1 MNSGHSNL
9 VQFLALRALK
19 PLLLVAAL
27 QQLRLPV
34 SGGGLSHLFAM
45 SIGSKT

>member
-1 MNSGHSNL
+1 MNLAHSNL
-9 VQFLALRALK
+9 VQFLALLVRQRQ
-19 PLLLVAAL
+19 LLVAAL
-27 QQLRLPV
+27 QQSQLLV